1 MASNPN
7 NDEFSGRGSRFI
19 PDRLIG
25 PGVIDQHT
33 YVDKAKSRLHLR
45 EITPVPNYRILGS
58 TLTVNTLESITTGL
72 VQNTGGPLPGPGD
85 ILRIFTGSTAG
96 NLTFGGNADNGAV
109 LLNGTAVMH
118 LLPDEEYFIVIP
130 ANAINFNFTVLPI
143 IIEYTI
149 AD

>member
-96 NLTFGGNADNGAV
+96 NLTFGGRSRSSKRDRFY
-109 LLNGTAVMH
+109 VMH